1 MVLFKTA
8 REVPFA
14 WRLFGGVVLV
24 PTLISAGYFAFLAS
38 DVYLSEAR
46 FVVHAADRLDGGSGL
61 GNLFRGIGVAGSED
75 TLVLRDYLLSRE
87 VIREA
92 DAEQGLRTGY
102 RRGDLLSRFPAP
114 WDQDRYEDFF
124 DYYQRQVQVNID
136 PQSAV
141 GVLTVR
147 GFEPQQVQSW
157 NRALLDKAA
166 QRIGALNDN
175 MRRDTLALAQTELQ
189 KAERRLRQ
197 AEAQV
202 AGFRMQAQVLDPE
215 KQAGLELQ
223 SMQELRHRL
232 VGAESRLAQL
242 RSLAPQSPQLPALH
256 SEIDTLKAAIAQAQA
271 RVTGPG
277 GSRAHSAQTYASL
290 QLERELATKL
300 VAAATEALT
309 RAGVQAQ
316 RRHLYLETLSAPSLP
331 DAALYPRRWRN
342 VLATFVFGLLAWG
355 VLGLLLAS
363 VREHHDGA

>member
-1 MVLFKTA
+1 MA
-8 REVPFA
+8 REVPLA
-14 WRLFGGVVLV
+14 WWLFGGVVML
-24 PTLISAGYFAFLAS
+24 PTALSGGYFACLAS
-38 DVYLSEAR
+38 DVYVSESR
-46 FVVHAADRLDGGSGL
+46 FVVHAADRLEGGGGL
-61 GNLFRGIGVAGSED
+61 SNLFRGIGAPGSED

-87 VIREA
+87 VMHDADREY
-92 DAEQGLRTGY
+92 GLRTGY
-102 RRGDLLSRFPAP
+102 GRGDLLSRFPAP
-114 WDQDRYEDFF
+114 WEQDRYEDFV

-136 PQSAV
+136 PQSTV

-147 GFEPQQVQSW
+147 GFDSKQVQDW
-157 NRALLDKAA
+157 NRALLGKAA
-166 QRIGALNDN
+166 RRIGELNES
-175 MRRDTLALAQTELQ
+175 MRRDTLALAQAELQ

-215 KQAGLELQ
+215 RQAGLELQ

-242 RSLAPQSPQLPALH
+242 RALAPQSPQVAALQ
-256 SEIDTLKAAIAQAQA
+256 SEIGTLKDALAQAQA

-277 GSRAHSAQTYASL
+277 GSRAHAAQTYAGL
-290 QLERELATKL
+290 QLERELAAKL

-309 RAGVQAQ
+309 RASVQAQ

-331 DAALYPRRWRN
+331 DAALQPRRWRN

-355 VLGLLLAS
+355 VLGLLLS
-363 VREHHDGA
+363 GVREHHDGA